1 MLAHRTGTRLVEG
14 KDTEMARTRRASNPA
29 AKPAAQTNGS
39 GEFTCPEC
47 GKTFTRA
54 ASLGAH
60 RQRAHGIPGA
70 AAKARTSAGKR
81 SRRTSRPAAT
91 RRAAS
96 SDGARAQ
103 VNRDALLQALF
114 PNGVPAREAVIRAAN
129 DWLNQAEQLAKMK

>member
-1 MLAHRTGTRLVEG
+1 MLAHRTSTRLVEG
-14 KDTEMARTRRASNPA
+14 KDTEMARTRRASKPA

-39 GEFTCPEC
+39 GEFSCPEC

-70 AAKARTSAGKR
+70 AAKTRTSTGKR
-81 SRRTSRPAAT
+81 SRRTSRPTAPR
-91 RRAAS
+91 RRAHS
-96 SDGARAQ
+96 SDGAK